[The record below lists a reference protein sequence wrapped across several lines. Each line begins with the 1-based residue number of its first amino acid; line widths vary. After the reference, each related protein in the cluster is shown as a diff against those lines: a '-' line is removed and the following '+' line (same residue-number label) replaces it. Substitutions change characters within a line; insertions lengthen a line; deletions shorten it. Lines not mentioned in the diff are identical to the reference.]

1 MEYLKLFE
9 NHSEYD
15 DFVSGGTMVK
25 PNVSHCVQENEVHY
39 NPIPHDYS
47 KDYLTFVA
55 LEDGTEIGFTC
66 VSEFGDSGYQIISYS
81 IDGGETW
88 TDTQGNKG
96 GETIAVL
103 SEGDNLLIKGTN
115 VQYGMDVEGGYSE
128 FYADGKV
135 KVEGNPM
142 SLIYGDNFFGAL
154 SFPQDSDSN
163 FQYIFAGC
171 RESLVDA
178 SNLVLP
184 ATTLTDS
191 CYDHMF
197 SQCRQLESG
206 PKILPATT
214 LASYCYQ
221 NMFYQCDRLTTAPE
235 LPATTLA
242 RNCYWGMFAS
252 CIKLTTAP
260 ELPATTLTNSCYG
273 YMFQGCTKLNYIKA
287 MFTTTPSTNY
297 TYNWVSGV
305 ASTGTFVKNSA
316 ATWTTTGVNGVPDG
330 WTVETTTE

>member
-1 MEYLKLFE
+1 ML
-9 NHSEYD
+9 
-15 DFVSGGTMVK
+15 GGGGMIK
-25 PNVSHCVQENEVHY
+25 PNVSHCIQENEVHY

-47 KDYLTFVA
+47 QDYLTFVA

-66 VSEFGDSGYQIISYS
+66 HLEFGDSGYQIISYS

-88 TDTQGNKG
+88 TETQGNEG
-96 GETIAVL
+96 SETIAVL
-103 SEGDNLLIKGTN
+103 SEGDKLLIKGTN

-128 FYADGKV
+128 FYANGTV

-142 SLIYGDNFFGAL
+142 SLIYGDNFVGAL
-154 SFPQDSDSN
+154 SFPQDSYSN

-171 RESLVDA
+171 LLSLVDA

-197 SQCRQLESG
+197 SQCWELESG

-214 LASYCYQ
+214 LTYCCYQ
-221 NMFYQCDRLTTAPE
+221 NMFYECSRLTTAPV

-242 RNCYWGMFAS
+242 DYCYYGMFAS
-252 CIKLTTAP
+252 CTR
-260 ELPATTLTNSCYG
+260 
-273 YMFQGCTKLNYIKA
+273 LNYVKCLATDISASSCLSYWLYKVASSGTFIKA
-287 MFTTTPSTNY
+287 ANMEN
-297 TYNWVSGV
+297 
-305 ASTGTFVKNSA
+305 
-316 ATWTTTGVNGVPDG
+316 WTTGISGIPNG
-330 WTVETTTE
+330 WTVQDAF